1 MLSNKSLNGAIIFSF
16 LKKEYKKK
24 PTATIANLK
33 DKAANGEASW
43 TIIFPDIK
51 AEDQSKIKNNGKNLI
66 I

>member
-33 DKAANGEASW
+33 DKAANGEAS
-43 TIIFPDIK
+43 
-51 AEDQSKIKNNGKNLI
+51 
-66 I
+66 